1 MQAQITDNAAAR
13 WLLLLYQFP
22 AGPDSRRVR
31 VWRRLQGIGAV
42 AIKNSVY
49 ALPLGEQS
57 QEDFAWLLKELR
69 SSGADGA
76 ILEARF
82 VDGMSDRQVR
92 QLFNDARDAD
102 YLQLQ
107 QEIESTLTSLREHK
121 TGDEAA
127 MEGARSSLSRARKR
141 MAEIENIDFFGAGG
155 RDAAE
160 AALQAFAMQTS
171 DRTKSADIEE
181 RRMAATAM
189 QDLTGRVWVTRR
201 GVRVDRIASAW
212 LIRRWIDT
220 SARFRFVDGKDY
232 APSRGEIRFDM
243 VDAEFT
249 HEGTLCTFEVLT
261 RLVDQDDAAL
271 KCVGEIVHD
280 IDLKDARFNRPETEG
295 IAHVLEGIVAG
306 TNDDE
311 QRIARGGELFED
323 LYRYFSANRA

>member
-1 MQAQITDNAAAR
+1 
-13 WLLLLYQFP
+13 
-22 AGPDSRRVR
+22 
-31 VWRRLQGIGAV
+31 
-42 AIKNSVY
+42 
-49 ALPLGEQS
+49 
-57 QEDFAWLLKELR
+57 
-69 SSGADGA
+69 
-76 ILEARF
+76 
-82 VDGMSDRQVR
+82 
-92 QLFNDARDAD
+92 
-102 YLQLQ
+102 
-107 QEIESTLTSLREHK
+107 
-121 TGDEAA
+121 
-127 MEGARSSLSRARKR
+127 
-141 MAEIENIDFFGAGG
+141 
-155 RDAAE
+155 
-160 AALQAFAMQTS
+160 
-171 DRTKSADIEE
+171 
-181 RRMAATAM
+181 MAATAM
-189 QDLTGRVWVTRR
+189 QDLTGRIWVTRR